1 MIDRRNYENIE
12 EVGLSLMR
20 LKSLLDLLG
29 FLTGADQ
36 KILRTDMIAATF
48 DAIAE
53 LVSLIQSDVQALI
66 DAAFPDT

>member
-48 DAIAE
+48 DALAE

-66 DAAFPDT
+66 VAAFPDT

>member
-48 DAIAE
+48 EAIAE